1 MPSQKLLFKRQTARL
16 TLLSQATEPKVM
28 LADREIAILKKT
40 IQLLQRRIKT
50 LERAWDKT
58 PRTA

>member
-1 MPSQKLLFKRQTARL
+1 
-16 TLLSQATEPKVM
+16 M

-50 LERAWDKT
+50 LERAWDKS
-58 PRTA
+58 PRSA